1 MRELTIPVPEET
13 LAALQ
18 LTPAAMS
25 AELRIAAAMKL
36 YELRRL
42 SSGAAAQLAG
52 LSRTEFLQRMGQYG
66 VLTFDLTEEELRQ
79 EVENEDAVLDR
90 KSTRLNSSH

>member
-1 MRELTIPVPEET
+1 MT
-13 LAALQ
+13 
-18 LTPAAMS
+18 

-52 LSRTEFLQRMGQYG
+52 LTRTEFLQRLGEYCIA
-66 VLTFDLTEEELRQ
+66 TFDLTDEELQR
-79 EVENEDAVLDR
+79 DAANARRPV
-90 KSTRLNSSH
+90 